1 MREIENSANYY
12 FNLGL
17 NVTCIGD
24 TINEHN
30 YYCKNILKSPNHIWK
45 HLFAVKQRETEFKSY
60 DWEKATGVGSVTG
73 YNDLRVI
80 DIDGCSD
87 YKLLH
92 EILGILN
99 LPTNYEWV
107 TISGSNNGFHIY
119 INCRKFSY
127 LGDNQVVT
135 TFPAKPEYEKQFEK
149 IEILWNTHIVL
160 PPSLHKSGNNY
171 HFLNCEKPLSLPL
184 LVKHRFVSKLIKKYL
199 RAEMKVI
206 GLGYGEELV
215 EFIPP
220 ITLTEI
226 LKKLIDEHGS
236 EILKQQQRIKAILS
250 DLLPNEKRTQ
260 YLLEL
265 SLRAEIPQKLM
276 SVFDNER
283 SVWDAQLNSIK
294 QYFKNDFF
302 LEDKAVKSVFDC
314 WEEVLSTKDINT
326 NTVTDIDGNVYKTIQ
341 IGTQIWMAEN
351 LRVSRYQNG
360 DLIPNIT
367 DCNEWKNSQ
376 NGAWSNYDNNP
387 TYDANYGKLYNW
399 YAVDDKRGLAPE
411 GWHIPSNE
419 EWNILV
425 ENIGGKK
432 NAGGKLKAVGE
443 NIWKKPNLG
452 ASNEIGFS
460 SLPCGLRSFSGIFS
474 SLGSYGFYW
483 TANDYGD
490 RQAYY
495 SYLFYDSCNMH
506 NSISNIQF
514 GLSVRCIRNS
524 Y

>member
-17 NVTCIGD
+17 NVTCIGE

-60 DWEKATGVGSVTG
+60 DWENATGVGSVTG

-135 TFPAKPEYEKQFEK
+135 TFPPKPEFEKQFDK

-160 PPSLHKSGNNY
+160 PPSLHKAGNKY
-171 HFLNCEKPLSLPL
+171 QFLNCEKPLSLPR
-184 LVKHRFVSKLIKKYL
+184 LVKHRYVSKLINNYL
-199 RAEMKVI
+199 QAEKKVI
-206 GLGYGEELV
+206 GMGYGEELV

-276 SVFDNER
+276 SVFDTER

-314 WEEVLSTKDINT
+314 WEEVLSTKDIDT
-326 NTVTDIDGNVYKTIQ
+326 NTLTDIDGNNYKTVQ
-341 IGTQIWMAEN
+341 IGNQIWMAEN
-351 LRVSRYQNG
+351 LRVSKYRNG
-360 DLIPNIT
+360 DLIPNVKGAYEWENLKT
-367 DCNEWKNSQ
+367 GGWCNYE
-376 NGAWSNYDNNP
+376 NNIE
-387 TYDANYGKLYNW
+387 YDADYGKLYNC
-399 YAVDDKRGLAPE
+399 YAVNDVRGLAPK
-411 GWHIPSNE
+411 GWHIPTYD
-419 EWNILV
+419 EWDKLTNYF
-425 ENIGGKK
+425 GGIEF
-432 NAGGKLKAVGE
+432 AGGRLKEAGTAHWDE
-443 NIWKKPNLG
+443 PNGG
-452 ASNEIGFS
+452 ATNESGFS
-460 SLPCGLRSFSGIFS
+460 ALPCGCRSYSDFAHVGCESYWWVNSESYSVLWIGFF
-474 SLGSYGFYW
+474 GSRMGWSKFRKQ
-483 TANDYGD
+483 D
-490 RQAYY
+490 
-495 SYLFYDSCNMH
+495 
-506 NSISNIQF
+506 
-514 GLSVRCIRNS
+514 GLSVRCLRD